1 MMAAETDDP
10 RLKTAFCR
18 NPQRV
23 YEARTAKCEERCLK
37 LATTGAEERVE
48 TNKRQTTCPLPKKLV
63 AHLRRAR
70 KRTGRYV
77 IEYDG
82 KRVQKLRRSSRSACE
97 AAGLGKDV
105 TPHMLRHFAVTWRLL
120 KGIKTWDVA
129 AYVGMSEKMVHD
141 NYGHHAPD
149 HMQEA
154 RDAI

>member
-1 MMAAETDDP
+1 VCDP
-10 RLKTAFCR
+10 TSKNIVGDFIRLSGEELHRVAFR
-18 NPQRV
+18 
-23 YEARTAKCEERCLK
+23 
-37 LATTGAEERVE
+37 GAEERVE

-70 KRTGRYV
+70 KRTARYV

-82 KRVQKLRRSSRSACE
+82 ERVQKLRRSWRSACD

-105 TPHMLRHFAVTWRLL
+105 TPHTLRHTAVTWRLL

-129 AYVGMSEKMVHD
+129 AYVGISEKMVRD